1 MLAAVVRASLRNPRI
16 VTALACLIAALGLA
30 AVVSARFDVF
40 PDFAPPHVLVQTE
53 APGLDAIQVEALVT
67 RPLEG
72 LLAGTENVKTVR
84 STSSQGL
91 SAIQVVFAR
100 GGDPYRQRQV
110 ITERLSEFAGLLP
123 PGVGAPLLS
132 PLSSSMEYLVHFGYT
147 SDRLSPLELRD
158 VVQWIVKP
166 QILAVP
172 GVAQAQI
179 FGGEVRERQIEI
191 DPVKL
196 AAAGLVLEDVLT
208 AAKRATALIGGGYL
222 ETPTQ
227 RIVIQAQAPGATLEA
242 LAQAVVGTRD
252 GVAVHLGDVATLRE
266 GAQPRFGDALIA
278 GKPGILIETS
288 TQFGANTLEVTR
300 ALELRLDAL
309 APALAKQGVQ
319 YHPAL
324 LRPASFIESAIE
336 KLRNSLA
343 LGAVLVVALLLI
355 TLRDWRGALVS
366 FSAIPLALLTTVW
379 ILEAFGMSLNTMTL
393 GGLVVA
399 LGVVV
404 DDAVIDVENI
414 LRRRRAAARNVDI
427 GELFIGASL
436 EVRRPVFYAT
446 AAVAVAFLP
455 ILMMSGL
462 QGAFFR
468 PLSISFLLAVGLS
481 LLVAMSA
488 TPALCVLAMARHVP
502 KSEAAFLRRLKRWQ
516 LGAITWLNGRP
527 RALIAIVLAS
537 GTAGLI
543 LLPLLG
549 ARLLPD
555 FRENYLIAHASLR
568 PGISLAETARIGE
581 RICKGLLAIPGV
593 KSVAEQIGRAENG
606 QDPDAPNKSEFEVQI
621 DPRQGRSAN
630 EIDAAIRDV
639 FDDYPNQLVEIFS
652 VLAERIGETL
662 SGESAPFSISVIG
675 SDLDADDS
683 VGTQIVEVLQHLP
696 DSGNVR
702 LMVPPRE
709 VELHVELLPRQL
721 ALYGLQATDVLQTVN
736 AAYHGSAAA
745 ELNQADRSIPVT
757 VRIAH
762 AGADPRAVGALLLRG
777 RDGALTPLSSVAG
790 ISMALARSLVD
801 HQDGLRRQ
809 IVVASPKGADQ
820 VGFAEMARKAIAA
833 KIQLPPGVF
842 LQYGGAAEAQIAARN
857 ELLLHSAAAFVL
869 IVLLLA
875 LAFGHPRHVLL
886 VLLSLPST
894 LIGGVA
900 AVALT
905 GGTLTLGAMV
915 GFVALF
921 GMAARNTIL
930 LVSHYDHLVHAEAQ
944 PWNLATASRGA
955 EERLT
960 PVLLTALLTGLA
972 LLPVALQLRQPGHEI
987 EGPMAVVI
995 LGGLVSST
1003 LVSLLLIPPLAA
1015 HWLRPSNFGSSGRDN
1030 FLHEESRQ

>member
-1 MLAAVVRASLRNPRI
+1 MLAAIVRASLGHPRI
-16 VTALACLIAALGLA
+16 VTALACLIALLGLA
-30 AVVSARFDVF
+30 ALLSARFDVF

-53 APGLDAIQVEALVT
+53 APGLDATQVEALVT
-67 RPLEG
+67 RPLED

-91 SAIQVVFAR
+91 SAMQVVFDR
-100 GGDPYRQRQV
+100 TGDPYRQRQV
-110 ITERLSEFAGLLP
+110 VTERLAETAGVLP
-123 PGVGAPLLS
+123 EGTGAPLLS

-147 SDRLSPLELRD
+147 SDRLSAVELRD
-158 VVQWIVKP
+158 IVQWIVKP

-179 FGGEVRERQIEI
+179 FGGAVREREI
-191 DPVKL
+191 QVDPVKL
-196 AAAGLVLEDVLT
+196 AAVGFTLDDVVAT
-208 AAKRATALIGGGYL
+208 AKRATTLIGGGYL

-227 RIVIQAQAPGATLEA
+227 RIVIRAQAPGATLEA
-242 LAQAVVGTRD
+242 LGSAVVGTHAGLPVRLEDVARVRD
-252 GVAVHLGDVATLRE
+252 GAE
-266 GAQPRFGDALIA
+266 PRFGDALIA

-288 TQFGANTLEVTR
+288 TQFGANTLDVTR
-300 ALELRLDAL
+300 ALEERLDAL
-309 APALAKQGVQ
+309 APALAKQGVE

-336 KLRNSLA
+336 KLRNSL
-343 LGAVLVVALLLI
+343 LIGTVLVVALLLL

-379 ILEAFGMSLNTMTL
+379 ILQAVGLSLNTMTL

-414 LRRRRAAARNVDI
+414 LRRRRVSGPGVDLVA
-427 GELFIGASL
+427 LFIGASL

-468 PLSISFLLAVGLS
+468 PLSIAFLLAVGLS

-488 TPALCVLAMARHVP
+488 TPAMSVLIMARHQP
-502 KSEAAFLRRLKRWQ
+502 KPEARFLKVCKRGQ
-516 LGAITWLNGRP
+516 LRTIAWLHDRP
-527 RALIAIVLAS
+527 RVLIAIVAAT
-537 GTAGLI
+537 GIAGVVF
-543 LLPLLG
+543 LPLLG

-568 PGISLAETARIGE
+568 AGISLTETARVGE
-581 RICKGLLAIPGV
+581 QISRGLMAIPGV

-621 DPRQGRSAN
+621 DPKLHSAAD
-630 EIDAAIRDV
+630 IDAAIRDV
-639 FDDYPNQLVEIFS
+639 FDDYPNQLVEIYS

-675 SDLDADDS
+675 SDLDADDR
-683 VGTQIVEVLQHLP
+683 VGAQIVEVLQHLAG
-696 DSGNVR
+696 SGNVR
-702 LMVPPRE
+702 LTVPPRE
-709 VELHVELLPRQL
+709 VELHVELEPEQL
-721 ALYGLQATDVLQTVN
+721 GANGLQAADVLGTLN
-736 AAYHGSAAA
+736 AAYHGTVAA
-745 ELNQADRSIPVT
+745 ELKQADRSVPVA
-757 VRIAH
+757 VRIAGT
-762 AGADPRAVGALLLRG
+762 GADPEAVGALLLRG
-777 RDGALTPLSSVAG
+777 RDGAVTRLSAVAK
-790 ISMALARSLVD
+790 ITTELARSLVD
-801 HQDGLRRQ
+801 HEDGLRRQ
-809 IVVASPKGADQ
+809 IVVASPTGADQ
-820 VGFAEMARKAIAA
+820 VGFARAARKAVAE
-833 KIQLPPGVF
+833 KVSLPAGVY
-842 LQYGGAAEAQIAARN
+842 LRYGGAAEAQAAAAR
-857 ELLLHSAAAFVL
+857 ELLMHSAAAFVL

-875 LAFGHPRHVLL
+875 LAFGSSRHVLL
-886 VLLSLPST
+886 VLLALPST
-894 LIGGVA
+894 LIGGVV
-900 AVALT
+900 AVAVT

-930 LVSHYDHLVHAEAQ
+930 LISHYDHLVAEEHE
-944 PWNLATASRGA
+944 PWTLATSMRGA

-960 PVLLTALLTGLA
+960 PVLLTALLTALA
-972 LLPVALQLRQPGHEI
+972 LLPVALQLHQPGHEI

-1015 HWLRPSNFGSSGRDN
+1015 RWLRPSAATGT
-1030 FLHEESRQ
+1030 

>member
-1 MLAAVVRASLRNPRI
+1 MLAAIVRASLGNPRI
-16 VTALACLIAALGLA
+16 VTALACLIAVFGVA
-30 AVVSARFDVF
+30 ATYAARFDVF

-53 APGLDAIQVEALVT
+53 APGFDATQVEALVT

-72 LLAGTENVKTVR
+72 LLAGSENVKTVR

-91 SAIQVVFAR
+91 SAIQVVFDR

-110 ITERLSEFAGLLP
+110 ITERLAEFAGQLP
-123 PGVGAPLLS
+123 AGVGAPLLS

-147 SDRLSPLELRD
+147 SDRLTPMELRD
-158 VVQWIVKP
+158 VVQWVVKP

-179 FGGEVRERQIEI
+179 FGGEVRERQIEV

-196 AAAGLVLEDVLT
+196 AAAGFSLDEVLA
-208 AAKRATALIGGGYL
+208 AAKRATELIGGGYL

-227 RIVIQAQAPGATLEA
+227 RIVIRSQASGASIDSMA
-242 LAQAVVGTRD
+242 RAVIGTHA
-252 GVAVHLGDVATLRE
+252 GLPVHLGDVAAIRD
-266 GAQPRFGDALIA
+266 GAEPRYGDALIA
-278 GKPGILIETS
+278 GRPGILIETS

-300 ALELRLDAL
+300 ALEERLNAL
-309 APALAKQGVQ
+309 APALAKRGVQ

-343 LGAVLVVALLLI
+343 IGAALVISLLLLV
-355 TLRDWRGALVS
+355 LRDWRGALVS

-379 ILEAFGMSLNTMTL
+379 ILGAAGLSLNTMTL

-414 LRRRRAAARNVDI
+414 LRRRRSAPGEVDI
-427 GELFIGASL
+427 RELFIGASL

-455 ILMMSGL
+455 ILTMSGL

-468 PLSISFLLAVGLS
+468 PLSIAFLLAVGLS

-488 TPALCVLAMARHVP
+488 TPAMCVLAMARHNP
-502 KSEAAFLRRLKRWQ
+502 KPDARFLLRCKRWQ
-516 LGAITWLNGRP
+516 LAVISWLSGRP
-527 RALIAIVLAS
+527 RTLATILLGSGLAGIVF
-537 GTAGLI
+537 
-543 LLPLLG
+543 LPLLG

-568 PGISLAETARIGE
+568 PGVSLTETARVGALIS
-581 RICKGLLAIPGV
+581 KGLIAIPGV

-621 DPRQGRSAN
+621 DPGQSHGAT
-630 EIDAAIRDV
+630 EIDAAIRHV
-639 FDDYPNQLVEIFS
+639 FENYPNQLVEIYS

-662 SGESAPFSISVIG
+662 SGESAPFTISVIG
-675 SDLDADDS
+675 SDLDADDR
-683 VGTQIVEVLQHLP
+683 VGAQIVEVLAHLP
-696 DSGNVR
+696 GSGNVR
-702 LMVPPRE
+702 LTVPPRQ
-709 VELHVELLPRQL
+709 VELHVELLPGQL
-721 ALYGLQATDVLQTVN
+721 ALYGLDAADVLQAVN

-745 ELNQADRSIPVT
+745 ELNQADRSIPVA
-757 VRIAH
+757 VRIGR
-762 AGADPRAVGALLLRG
+762 AGSDPSALGDLPLRG
-777 RDGALTPLSSVAG
+777 RDGAMTPLSAVAT
-790 ISMALARSLVD
+790 ITTPLSRSLVD

-809 IVVASPKGADQ
+809 IVAATPKVSDQ
-820 VGFAEMARKAIAA
+820 VGYAEAARKAIAA
-833 KIQLPPGVF
+833 KVQLPPGVY
-842 LQYGGAAEAQIAARN
+842 LRYGGAAEAQAAAAR
-857 ELLLHSAAAFVL
+857 ELMLHSAAAAVL
-869 IVLLLA
+869 VVLLLA
-875 LAFGHPRHVLL
+875 LAFGHARHVLL
-886 VLLSLPST
+886 VLLALPST
-894 LIGGVA
+894 LIGGVI
-900 AVALT
+900 AVAAT

-930 LVSHYDHLVHAEAQ
+930 LISHYDHLVGAEGER
-944 PWNLATASRGA
+944 WNLATAMRGA

-960 PVLLTALLTGLA
+960 PVLLTALLTALA
-972 LLPVALQLRQPGHEI
+972 LLPVALQLHQPGHEI

-1015 HWLRPSNFGSSGRDN
+1015 RWLRPG
-1030 FLHEESRQ
+1030 